1 MQTFD
6 FDLFVIG
13 GGSGGVRAARMAAQR
28 GARVA
33 LAEVADMGGT
43 CVNVGCIPKKLYS
56 YAAHYADAFEE
67 SHGFGW
73 VGEAPKF
80 DWDTLKANRAREI
93 SRLNGVY
100 VQLLASAGVKIVKGW
115 ARLLDAHTVAVGQHK
130 FSAKSILIAS
140 GGTALVPAVAG
151 HEHVVTSDSM
161 FDLSPFPKRLAVV
174 GAGYIACEFASIFN
188 GLGAKVTQIHR
199 GEKLLTGFD
208 DDVRS
213 FIAAEMTKTG
223 VHLQL
228 QSEVESITKTAAGLV
243 LALKGSATRFTVD
256 TVLYATGRI
265 ANASGLGLEAAGV
278 AVNAAG
284 AIKVN
289 AHYQSSV
296 PSIYALGDVTARVQ
310 LTPVALGEAMVVVDQ
325 LFGPAAGKKPRH
337 MSYDFIPTAVFT
349 HPNIGTVGYAE
360 AAAREKFGKISVYRS
375 DFKALKHTLSG
386 STERTL
392 MKLLVDDATDRVVGL
407 HMVGADAGEIVQG
420 FAVAMKAGATKAV
433 FDSTIGIHPTMAEE
447 FVTMREPVPPRSLAS
462 RSSLDVPAQDAQALR
477 AGQTRAGG
485 FEAAALSPEG
495 VSVRPEVSKDA
506 PAVWQSQSRGP
517 GLN

>member
-6 FDLFVIG
+6 FDLLVIG
-13 GGSGGVRAARMAAQR
+13 GGSGGVRAARMSAQR

-33 LAEVADMGGT
+33 LAEVLEMGGT

-56 YAAHYADAFEE
+56 YAAHYAEAFEE

-73 VGEAPKF
+73 EGAAPTF
-80 DWDTLKANRAREI
+80 DWDTLKANRAKEI
-93 SRLNGVY
+93 RRLNGVY
-100 VQLLASAGVKIVKGW
+100 NNLLTGAGVTIINGW
-115 ARLLDAHTVAVGQHK
+115 AKLVGIHTVDVGGRHYT
-130 FSAKSILIAS
+130 AENILIAT
-140 GGTALVPAVAG
+140 GGRATVPAIEG
-151 HEHVVTSDSM
+151 QQHVTTSDAV

-174 GAGYIACEFASIFN
+174 GGGYIACEFASIFN

-208 DDVRS
+208 DDVRG
-213 FIAAEMTKTG
+213 FIASEMRKTG
-223 VHLQL
+223 VELQL
-228 QSEVESITKTAAGLV
+228 TADVETITKTPEGLV
-243 LALKGSATRFTVD
+243 ISLKAGGRVTVD

-265 ANASGLGLEAAGV
+265 PNASGLGLEAAGV
-278 AVNAAG
+278 AVNAGG
-284 AIKVN
+284 AIAVN
-289 AHYQSSV
+289 AQYQTSV

-325 LFGPAAGKKPRH
+325 LFGPAAGKPPRS

-349 HPNIGTVGYAE
+349 HPNIGTVGYSE

-392 MKLLVDDATDRVVGL
+392 MKLLVDDNTDRVVGL

-433 FDSTIGIHPTMAEE
+433 FDSTIGIHPTAAEE
-447 FVTMREPVPPRSLAS
+447 FVTMREPV
-462 RSSLDVPAQDAQALR
+462 
-477 AGQTRAGG
+477 
-485 FEAAALSPEG
+485 
-495 VSVRPEVSKDA
+495 KA
-506 PAVWQSQSRGP
+506 PAIEI
-517 GLN
+517 